1 MAGTRKSRSTNAVEN
16 AVAACLARHVR
27 SGEQLLLALSGGI
40 DSVVLLDVVRRLGHP
55 LSAIHVHHGLS
66 ENADQWAQFCS
77 ELCSGHGLDL
87 RVERVTVDRS
97 SPDGLEAA
105 ARRARHQ
112 RLQAV
117 AADWLLL
124 AHHGQDRAET
134 VLFNLLR
141 GAGVRGAGAMR
152 ESAGRLLRPLLL
164 VGREEVL
171 DYATAAGLS
180 WIEDESNA
188 DTRYS
193 RNYLRH
199 RVLPIIESRFPA
211 AAARLANAAARFAEA
226 SDLLDDLATI
236 DLGTARP
243 EFPVAVELLRRLA
256 EPRARNVLR
265 FLLDQSG
272 TGIPSE
278 ERLTEAL
285 RQVLDAAVD
294 RHPAI
299 NFGVRTLRRRGRWIE
314 LE

>member
-1 MAGTRKSRSTNAVEN
+1 MAVTRKSRSTKAVDD
-16 AVAACLARHVR
+16 AVAVCLARHVR
-27 SGEQLLLALSGGI
+27 PGARLLLALSGGI
-40 DSVVLLDVVRRLGHP
+40 DSVVLLHAVRLSGHP
-55 LSAIHVHHGLS
+55 LAAIHVHHGLS
-66 ENADQWAQFCS
+66 ENADHWARFCR
-77 ELCSGHGLDL
+77 ELCTDQGVDL
-87 RVERVTVDRS
+87 RVERVTVDKS

-105 ARRARHQ
+105 ARKVRHE

-117 AADWLLL
+117 DADWLLL
-124 AHHGQDRAET
+124 AHHRQDRAET

-152 ESAGRLLRPLLL
+152 ECNGRLLRPLLSA
-164 VGREEVL
+164 GREEIL
-171 DYATAAGLS
+171 DYATSAGLS

-199 RVLPIIESRFPA
+199 RVLPVIESRFPA
-211 AAARLANAAARFAEA
+211 AAARLANAAGRFAQA
-226 SDLLDDLATI
+226 SDLLDDLAMI
-236 DLGTARP
+236 DLGAARP
-243 EFPVAVELLRRLA
+243 QFLVDIELLRRLS

-265 FLLDQSG
+265 FLLVQSG

-278 ERLTEAL
+278 ERLIEAL
-285 RQVLDAAVD
+285 RQVLAAAAD

-299 NFGVRTLRRRGRWIE
+299 EFGTRTLRRRGCSVD